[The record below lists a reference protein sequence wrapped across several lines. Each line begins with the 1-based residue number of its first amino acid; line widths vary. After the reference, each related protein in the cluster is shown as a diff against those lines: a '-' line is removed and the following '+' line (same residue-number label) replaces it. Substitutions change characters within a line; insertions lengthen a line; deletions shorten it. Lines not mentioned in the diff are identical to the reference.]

1 MNAQMQSRVRGGLAA
16 AGSLTA
22 IVTGMMLMNDRVR
35 EQGQHLLAGRGAS
48 PEVSATAGQLQSALF
63 VALDVL
69 RDQSVAHAPLTI
81 FALAAT
87 VLLLVMLRT

>member
-16 AGSLTA
+16 GCSLAA
-22 IVTGMMLMNDRVR
+22 IGAGMMLMNDRVR
-35 EQGQHLLAGRGAS
+35 EQAQRLLDGRGPS
-48 PEVSATAGQLQSALF
+48 PEMSASTHQLQGAVLA
-63 VALDVL
+63 ALDVL
-69 RDQSVAHAPLTI
+69 RDQSITHAPLTI